1 MQRLIG
7 KQIWK
12 FPKIWE
18 GFIKCCQLLKNVSHQ
33 ILLQN
38 QQHLPIAQLKE
49 VITQVPELKEHLRQH
64 LQANPGQ
71 VDNFE
76 SNLLYFRLLITNL
89 FSFFKEINIEQR
101 CFRAIRN

>member
-18 GFIKCCQLLKNVSHQ
+18 GFIKCCQLLKNLSHQ

-38 QQHLPIAQLKE
+38 QQHLPVAQLKE

-71 VDNFE
+71 VYTK
-76 SNLLYFRLLITNL
+76 SLLLVYFR
-89 FSFFKEINIEQR
+89 FF
-101 CFRAIRN
+101 